1 MTTIKGFIRSTNATL
16 NRVERNQ
23 KRRAREAA
31 DRFRQQAKEDEMSN
45 AAAAVQAYDEYIDVL
60 KSVHKDVSD
69 EMDWQALADLPE
81 PQAPTLSNKHEESA
95 IHKRDNYRPS
105 LTDKLFGLKA
115 KKIRNLEKAVPNAQQ
130 TDNQEFQAAQ
140 KQYETDLEDWKTLNR
155 ISNGVLNKRPEAYKE
170 AIEHFNFFGEINEL
184 GSKLTGRFESDHAV
198 IDLLVNTDE
207 IIPKYVLS
215 QTSTGKLSKKDM
227 GITRFNELYQDYISS
242 CMLRVARETFAFF
255 PLKSVIVN
263 AKPELLNNTT
273 GKMEE
278 QIILSVAFV
287 PETFSRIN
295 FDLIDPSDSLKNFV
309 HNMKFSKTNGFSI
322 VPQVEALSLP

>member
-23 KRRAREAA
+23 KRKAREAA
-31 DRFRQQAKEDEMSN
+31 DRFRKQLKEQELSD
-45 AAAAVQAYDEYIDVL
+45 ATAAVQEYEEYIEVL

-69 EMDWQALADLPE
+69 EMDWQALAGLPE
-81 PQAPTLSNKHEESA
+81 PPAPGLSNKNEETA
-95 IHKRDNYRPS
+95 INKRNNYRPS

-115 KKIRNLEKAVPNAQQ
+115 GKIRKLDNAIPKAQQ

-140 KQYETDLEDWKTLNR
+140 KQYESDLQDWKTLNR
-155 ISNGVLNKRPEAYKE
+155 ISNGILKKQLEAYKE
-170 AIEHFNFFGEINEL
+170 AVEQFNPFGEINEL
-184 GSKLTGRFESDHAV
+184 GSKLTAEFQAERGV
-198 IDLLVNTDE
+198 LDLHVNTDQ
-207 IIPKYVLS
+207 IIPRFVLS
-215 QTSTGKLSKKDM
+215 QTSTGKLSKKEM

-242 CMLRVARETFAFF
+242 CMLRVARETFALL

-263 AKPELLNNTT
+263 AKAELLNNAT

-295 FDLIDPSDSLKNFV
+295 FELIDPSDSLKNFV
-309 HNMKFSKTNGFSI
+309 HNMKFSKTGGFSE
-322 VPQVEALSLP
+322 VPQVEALSHS